1 MLCRTGALLMQ
12 EAAIMAMPISLARRR
27 RRHGV
32 ERRGRVERQVVGVT
46 RGEGSVD
53 QAHWAMVVR
62 SGCCCCDAII
72 IA

>member
-32 ERRGRVERQVVGVT
+32 DRRGRVERHVVG
-46 RGEGSVD
+46 GDEGGGV
-53 QAHWAMVVR
+53 
-62 SGCCCCDAII
+62 G
-72 IA
+72 